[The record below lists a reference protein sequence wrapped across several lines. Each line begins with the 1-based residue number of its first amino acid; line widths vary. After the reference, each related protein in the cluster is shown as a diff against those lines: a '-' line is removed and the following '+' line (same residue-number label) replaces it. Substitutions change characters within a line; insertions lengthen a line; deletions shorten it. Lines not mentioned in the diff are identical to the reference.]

1 MNYID
6 VNNTF
11 FLTVYCSKNEI
22 RFVIVAFLNPT
33 RNARRSATG
42 PMGLDFHIKWHFG
55 FQISMPSTLTP
66 MTNTHRAEIILSQDK
81 ATSATGDKEKLLK

>member
-1 MNYID
+1 MKYID

-22 RFVIVAFLNPT
+22 LLVIVAFLNPT
-33 RNARRSATG
+33 RNVCRSATG

-66 MTNTHRAEIILSQDK
+66 MTNTHTAEIILSQDQ
-81 ATSATGDKEKLLK
+81 DNFRDR

>member
-11 FLTVYCSKNEI
+11 FLTVMSVYCSKNEI
-22 RFVIVAFLNPT
+22 LLVIVAFLNPT
-33 RNARRSATG
+33 RNACRSATG

-55 FQISMPSTLTP
+55 FQNSMPSNLTP
-66 MTNTHRAEIILSQDK
+66 MTNTRSAEKIYPMIRQLP
-81 ATSATGDKEKLLK
+81 